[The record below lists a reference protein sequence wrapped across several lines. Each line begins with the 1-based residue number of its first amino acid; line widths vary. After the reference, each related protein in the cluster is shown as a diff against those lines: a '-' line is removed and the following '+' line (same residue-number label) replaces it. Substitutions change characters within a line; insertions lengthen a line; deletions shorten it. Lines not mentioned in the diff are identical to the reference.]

1 MSQEKHLWPEVKA
14 FTNNEEVKLWLN
26 LFIGETNTS
35 LRPEDFKLI
44 LKASSLVRLIQ
55 FQLNFH
61 IERRHNDHHHQ

>member
-1 MSQEKHLWPEVKA
+1 MSQEKHLWAEV